1 MIWGVD
7 CAKNGGP
14 CPYSPPSSQLPVLQQ
29 LGRKRLAEGMK
40 GPGQCSCWRLSCTS
54 FAVLF
59 PVFALPRPL
68 CGFIYPIPMSLLPDP
83 RPAHQVL
90 VWAEL
95 PQAGIPDVP
104 DLSLCLS
111 FPPLSLCLSPSSC
124 LPGIHPVVPL
134 LVPSP
139 VFSLLS
145 LLSARSNYLRL
156 LDGKHSVL
164 KRCFTSSILGAH
176 HQESTVAT

>member
-1 MIWGVD
+1 MLRMVAPVPTAL
-7 CAKNGGP
+7 C
-14 CPYSPPSSQLPVLQQ
+14 PPSFPCCNRWE
-29 LGRKRLAEGMK
+29 GRDWLKELK

-54 FAVLF
+54 SALLF

-83 RPAHQVL
+83 RPAHQVP

-124 LPGIHPVVPL
+124 LPGIHPMVPL

-145 LLSARSNYLRL
+145 LLSARSNYLGL
-156 LDGKHSVL
+156 LDRKRSVL
-164 KRCFTSSILGAH
+164 TRCFTSSILGAH